1 MLSFTDLAITV
12 EDADA
17 YHGDRLNTGWTGSDP
32 TKTAAIRRAQDALAG
47 KYNSRWMVAFENDDA
62 PTEVK
67 YAIAQAAL
75 LEIQTPGVLSPSL
88 ERGGAVKRLRE
99 RVEGAVET
107 EVEYMDG
114 ASVETTFTAIENLLI
129 GAGLIRTGTT
139 LTGFLARA

>member
-1 MLSFTDLAITV
+1 MLSLIDPATTPA
-12 EDADA
+12 EADA
-17 YHGDRLNTGWTGSDP
+17 YHAARGNSGWAGDNAA
-32 TKTAAIRRAQDALAG
+32 KTAAIRRAQDALAG

-114 ASVETTFTAIENLLI
+114 ASVETTFTAIENLLK

-139 LTGFLARA
+139 LTGFVARA

>member
-1 MLSFTDLAITV
+1 MLSLIDPATTPA
-12 EDADA
+12 EAAD
-17 YHGDRLNTGWTGSDP
+17 YHTARGNTGWGSDN
-32 TKTAAIRRAQDALAG
+32 TAQTAAIRRAQDALAG

-67 YAIAQAAL
+67 YAIAAAAL

-139 LTGFLARA
+139 LTGFVARA

>member
-1 MLSFTDLAITV
+1 MLSLIDPATNPT
-12 EDADA
+12 EADA
-17 YHGDRLNTGWTGSDP
+17 YHTARGNTGWTGSDP

-99 RVEGAVET
+99 RVEGAVEVET
-107 EVEYMDG
+107 EWMDG

-139 LTGFLARA
+139 LTGFVARA